1 MTRPLTL
8 LSGGDHGADPYA
20 GLPAAEL
27 LREVG
32 EIVAVRMAQ
41 LLPQALERAAMS
53 LYRQAEQAIDM
64 DKRLLNMEAGQLAQH
79 RLIHLPADFRR
90 HFDRRFPAACR
101 RDPLRRHGFIDSV
114 DPAELRIL
122 DETRLEAAL
131 DATDL
136 IRALEDGCQQ
146 PLHGLLHQFRQLLQD
161 PDLPPAQLPIGPR
174 VLAQALAQALGEHP
188 YTRAPKLKVL
198 QALALHLPALLQPL
212 YRDTRSYI
220 DQQHSPAEAPA
231 ILLDALPELPDPAL
245 PGACTESR
253 DVVANAAAATSPEP
267 NDLAPATAAA
277 DPSPSRAREEVAA
290 RLARQPLP
298 EAVRHFL
305 QEYWQAWLEDCHRR
319 HGAESGVWQT
329 ALNTMDELILALSP
343 QPVLSA
349 QSRLRRLPALLGRL
363 RAGMAAVG
371 IPTEARDRFLVQW
384 MQAQAKFLD
393 AGSAPIL
400 SAGQTEVERCTDPDT
415 SSPPQETRRA
425 APRVSSTPS
434 VGGPG
439 AAEPGGLS
447 SPINQAVR
455 TR

>member
-27 LREVG
+27 LHEVG
-32 EIVAVRMAQ
+32 EIVGMRTAQ
-41 LLPQALERAAMS
+41 LLPQALERAATS

-64 DKRLLNMEAGQLAQH
+64 EKRLLNMEAAQLAQH
-79 RLIHLPADFRR
+79 RLTHLPADFRR

-101 RDPLRRHGFIDSV
+101 RDPLRRHSLLDIV
-114 DPAELRIL
+114 DPAQLRIM

-174 VLAQALAQALGEHP
+174 VLGQALAQALGEHP
-188 YTRAPKLKVL
+188 SARAPKLKIL
-198 QALALHLPALLQPL
+198 QALALHLPALIQPL

-220 DQQHSPAEAPA
+220 DQHYSPAEAPA
-231 ILLDALPELPDPAL
+231 IVLDALPELPEPVL
-245 PGACTESR
+245 PGAGSECG
-253 DVVANAAAATSPEP
+253 DVAERAAAAT
-267 NDLAPATAAA
+267 AAA
-277 DPSPSRAREEVAA
+277 PSRAAEEVAA

-305 QEYWQAWLEDCHRR
+305 QEYWLAWLEDCHRR
-319 HGAESGVWQT
+319 HGADSAAWQT
-329 ALNTMDELILALSP
+329 ALDTMDEVILALSP

-349 QSRLRRLPALLGRL
+349 QARLRRLPALLARL

-371 IPTEARDRFLVQW
+371 IPAEARDRFLVQW
-384 MQAQAKFLD
+384 MQAQSQLLD
-393 AGSAPIL
+393 AASAPVQ
-400 SAGQTEVERCTDPDT
+400 AAHPPEVQDRTDPVLN
-415 SSPPQETRRA
+415 PI
-425 APRVSSTPS
+425 PS
-434 VGGPG
+434 
-439 AAEPGGLS
+439 
-447 SPINQAVR
+447 NQAIR